1 MPALNGNLNT
11 KLSNN
16 KFVLF
21 LIFALFSGLVITSCK
36 TSVKKTGGI
45 DLVAIAE
52 KTKPERA
59 VSEIDKTKSDGEKE
73 TGTDNNVLDDFVL
86 ARVDGEPITNEE
98 VLNSAKA
105 RFGDKWNALTK
116 NEKEKAFAAAFQGIV
131 ARKLILAEA
140 KTEGYNIS
148 DDRIISFI
156 KSQIPEINQK
166 FGGSVSK
173 YTEANKLNYDKLIQ
187 TIKDDMIYDAYVKN
201 KIMPKDNVS
210 PEEIRKYY
218 EENKSQYYQ
227 GASSHL
233 YAITL
238 YKKGNEEENAL
249 VREKAGEILGRIE
262 KGEDFEAL
270 AKEFSEDNEKRDKGG
285 DWGWVGKNSFAAPE
299 LNEAAFNLKPGENS
313 GIIETA
319 VAYWIIKVTG
329 TKTESTRQLS
339 EVWKEI
345 ENAIKKERTNRAMA
359 IALDKLQKKH
369 KIIFHNIA
377 APNE

>member
-1 MPALNGNLNT
+1 MPALNR
-11 KLSNN
+11 KPIVNN
-16 KFVLF
+16 IFVFLILILF
-21 LIFALFSGLVITSCK
+21 LVFIITSCK
-36 TSVKKTGGI
+36 TSVKKKQGI

-59 VSEIDKTKSDGEKE
+59 VSEADLPKSENEKE
-73 TGTDNNVLDDFVL
+73 AGTDLAFLDDYVL

-98 VLNSAKA
+98 VLNAAKS
-105 RFGDKWNALTK
+105 RLGNDRWNSLTK
-116 NEKEKAFAAAFQGIV
+116 KEKEKAFAAAFQGIV

-140 KTEGYNIS
+140 KTEGYGIS
-148 DDRIISFI
+148 DDRIISLI

-166 FGGSVSK
+166 FGGSVPK
-173 YTEANKLNYDKLIQ
+173 YVESNNLNYDKFIQ
-187 TIKDDMIYDAYVKN
+187 TFKDDMIYEAYVKN
-201 KIMPKDNVS
+201 KIMPKDNIF

-227 GASSHL
+227 EAAAHL

-238 YKKGNEEENAL
+238 YKKGNEEENAF
-249 VREKAGEILGRIE
+249 VREKAGEILARIE
-262 KGEDFEAL
+262 KGEEFEAL

-285 DWGWVGKNSFAAPE
+285 DWGWVSKNSFAAPE

-313 GIIETA
+313 GIIETT

-329 TKTESTRQLS
+329 IKTESTKQLS

-345 ENAIKKERTNRAMA
+345 ETAIKKERINRAMA

-377 APNE
+377 VPN